1 MAATPEILSKL
12 NIGSGMNNSEI
23 IAALVNAEKAPVLD
37 RIEKDE
43 TQAQNKI
50 SAYGILKSEIKAFRD
65 SVRNIKDSNAASHVG
80 STSNS
85 TVATFT
91 TTGSTGSDEINSSL
105 VVSSLASTHTLAS
118 AAYDS
123 AGSAVGE
130 GSLTIDFGTYST
142 TSSTNDTFTANT
154 NSSVTINTS
163 ATTSL
168 TQLRDLINNATDN
181 AEASILY
188 NGSGYVIVIKGLS
201 GANNEIRVTPSNDST
216 DTLKNKITY
225 NTSSKTLTQTTD
237 GTDASFSVDGI
248 SMTRSSNEIND
259 LFSGYSLK
267 LHTTNSS
274 AINISSSQ
282 NLSTIEGLM
291 NDFVTSY
298 NAVYGGISALSVG
311 GASSA
316 SSGPLSG
323 DSLARQIQ
331 RTIRGYTSDPI
342 VGYEGGPYSLALLG
356 IQTQRDGT
364 LALNSNTLKNTFE
377 KQPKVIDAVFKNQLK
392 TDTAEIAV
400 TQIGT
405 DTKTGS
411 YVITK
416 SGSDYLID
424 GVAMSSDGSVYSST
438 SGNSSGL
445 KISISDTSITN
456 ANIHYGK
463 SLMTLVDESLTN
475 ILSFN
480 GDIQNRLKNLSASL
494 KDFEEQKVVL
504 DERMVKLEQRYAMQY
519 AAMETAVAGLK
530 DTGDYLTEML
540 KSNKD

>member
-1 MAATPEILSKL
+1 M
-12 NIGSGMNNSEI
+12 
-23 IAALVNAEKAPVLD
+23 
-37 RIEKDE
+37 
-43 TQAQNKI
+43 
-50 SAYGILKSEIKAFRD
+50 
-65 SVRNIKDSNAASHVG
+65 
-80 STSNS
+80 
-85 TVATFT
+85 
-91 TTGSTGSDEINSSL
+91 
-105 VVSSLASTHTLAS
+105 
-118 AAYDS
+118 
-123 AGSAVGE
+123 
-130 GSLTIDFGTYST
+130 
-142 TSSTNDTFTANT
+142 
-154 NSSVTINTS
+154 
-163 ATTSL
+163 
-168 TQLRDLINNATDN
+168 
-181 AEASILY
+181 
-188 NGSGYVIVIKGLS
+188 
-201 GANNEIRVTPSNDST
+201 
-216 DTLKNKITY
+216 
-225 NTSSKTLTQTTD
+225 
-237 GTDASFSVDGI
+237 
-248 SMTRSSNEIND
+248 
-259 LFSGYSLK
+259 
-267 LHTTNSS
+267 
-274 AINISSSQ
+274 
-282 NLSTIEGLM
+282 
-291 NDFVTSY
+291 
-298 NAVYGGISALSVG
+298 
-311 GASSA
+311 
-316 SSGPLSG
+316 
-323 DSLARQIQ
+323 ARQIQ
-331 RTIRGYTSDPI
+331 RQIRSYSSDQI

-356 IQTQRDGT
+356 VQTQRDGT

-456 ANIHYGK
+456 ANIYYGK

-475 ILSFN
+475 ILAFD

-519 AAMETAVAGLK
+519 ASMETAVAGLK